1 MSAVRLQPV
10 GDLLPSNDGELMGRS
25 WHSIQRTR
33 RGGRLLLDT
42 ARSNDRHLQ
51 PGDGE
56 ARHSI
61 LWQLPGRRSW
71 RSERED
77 YQCCNRDS
85 LKHGHRYLP
94 FSLDARP
101 LANPKFLAALPRV
114 FWLTGE

>member
-1 MSAVRLQPV
+1 MSAVRLQLV

-56 ARHSI
+56 ARHSPAGA
-61 LWQLPGRRSW
+61 PGAPSARTISAAIAIRS
-71 RSERED
+71 SID
-77 YQCCNRDS
+77 
-85 LKHGHRYLP
+85 H
-94 FSLDARP
+94 ARP
-101 LANPKFLAALPRV
+101 LANPKSLAALPRV

>member
-1 MSAVRLQPV
+1 MSAVRLQLV

-61 LWQLPGRRSW
+61 LWQLPGRRAW

-85 LKHGHRYLP
+85 L
-94 FSLDARP
+94 
-101 LANPKFLAALPRV
+101 
-114 FWLTGE
+114 